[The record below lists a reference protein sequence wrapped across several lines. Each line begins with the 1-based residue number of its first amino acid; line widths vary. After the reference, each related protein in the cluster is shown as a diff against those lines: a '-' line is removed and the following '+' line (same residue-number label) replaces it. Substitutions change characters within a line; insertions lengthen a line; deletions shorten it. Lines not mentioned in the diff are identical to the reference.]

1 MHTERERCQSP
12 LHAWPRCWRRS
23 RTAWGTCARYG
34 YASSPISPLLYRM
47 YSKAW
52 LGSPLQTRQLECSL
66 IDTAVLQ
73 LLQSQPTE
81 QEQEHGAGSAHP
93 GPPRHK
99 LCSAPYLGLQARSY
113 HTPAGAQQNLVNL
126 EGFSNLNDPVIS
138 RAALL
143 SSLSIPQGPL
153 ASQQFHNALI
163 SQCFCFF

>member
-1 MHTERERCQSP
+1 VHTERERCQSP
-12 LHAWPRCWRRS
+12 LHAWPRCWHRS

-81 QEQEHGAGSAHP
+81 LHGAGAQ
-93 GPPRHK
+93 GWQRAPRAPQAQTL
-99 LCSAPYLGLQARSY
+99 LCSLSGAPGTVIPHSCRSTAKLGELRGLFQ
-113 HTPAGAQQNLVNL
+113 P
-126 EGFSNLNDPVIS
+126 
-138 RAALL
+138 
-143 SSLSIPQGPL
+143 
-153 ASQQFHNALI
+153 
-163 SQCFCFF
+163 